1 MFEQLGPGLHV
12 RFNVSFQ
19 RKWLNSQPPLGLAPA
34 DNLTWVCLIALGYS
48 KMSEKKQG
56 TGVAGITTRQLF
68 YEAVHLRLEVST

>member
-1 MFEQLGPGLHV
+1 MFEQLGAGLYV

-34 DNLTWVCLIALGYS
+34 DNLSWVCLIALGYS

-56 TGVAGITTRQLF
+56 RVAGITTRQLF
-68 YEAVHLRLEVST
+68 MKLSILD

>member
-56 TGVAGITTRQLF
+56 KVAGITTRQLF